1 MTEIT
6 LGADAWKDVDPGT
19 EALLDKW
26 LVAEGDTVSAGQILA
41 NVVIVK
47 ANQDIAAPSN
57 GRIVKILV
65 KADETFARGKPLA
78 LLKEAT

>member
-6 LGADAWKDVDPGT
+6 LSVDAWKDIDPGT

-26 LVAEGDTVSAGQILA
+26 LVAEGDTVRAGQILA

-47 ANQDIAAPSN
+47 ANQDIVAPTN
-57 GRIVKILV
+57 GRVEKILV
-65 KADETFARGKPLA
+65 KAGETFARGKPIA
-78 LLKEAT
+78 LLQEAT